1 MPTLFNSLQKRDLGH
16 LIIVAE
22 LWGLE
27 LTSKEPDPALKEL
40 SASILDSELLNETLD
55 ILPPEAKSALTAL
68 TDNAGRIPW
77 PEFSRQF
84 GEIRE
89 MGPGKRDREKPH
101 RNSASPA
108 ETLFY
113 HALLARA
120 FFDTPGGPQ
129 EFAYLPD
136 DLLNVLK
143 QVKSSAQPATRPFGR
158 PALPRE
164 KAHIQMASD
173 LVLDNATTLLAALRM
188 GKEFS
193 TTEPQF
199 KVEQRLL
206 TCAGIL
212 RNGVPQPEQTKVF
225 LEATRKEAHKILI
238 DAWLESGE
246 FNELRMIPGLV
257 FEGEWKNNPG
267 STRKFL
273 LDLLNKLPK
282 DKWWSLSAFTQDIKE
297 THPDFQRPAGDYN
310 AWFIRKDEDG
320 QYLRGFEHWDCI
332 EGNLIQFFLD
342 PILFMLGKVDL
353 GYLGEMD
360 HLSAFRVRSQLPIT
374 LEPENVKLGVSSKG
388 LITIPRLFSRVAR
401 YQIARF
407 CEWQEHKWE
416 DEYRYQVT
424 PLSLQQA
431 QKQGLN
437 VEQLLSLLAKHS
449 QDKIPPAM
457 VKALKNWD
465 ANGTEVRIQA
475 QIVLRVSRPE
485 ILDELRKSR
494 AGRFLG
500 EIIGPTAVTVKDG
513 AQSKVLAALAE
524 LGLLAEDETLSN

>member
-1 MPTLFNSLQKRDLGH
+1 
-16 LIIVAE
+16 
-22 LWGLE
+22 
-27 LTSKEPDPALKEL
+27 
-40 SASILDSELLNETLD
+40 
-55 ILPPEAKSALTAL
+55 
-68 TDNAGRIPW
+68 
-77 PEFSRQF
+77 
-84 GEIRE
+84 
-89 MGPGKRDREKPH
+89 
-101 RNSASPA
+101 
-108 ETLFY
+108 
-113 HALLARA
+113 
-120 FFDTPGGPQ
+120 
-129 EFAYLPD
+129 
-136 DLLNVLK
+136 
-143 QVKSSAQPATRPFGR
+143 
-158 PALPRE
+158 
-164 KAHIQMASD
+164 
-173 LVLDNATTLLAALRM
+173 
-188 GKEFS
+188 
-193 TTEPQF
+193 
-199 KVEQRLL
+199 
-206 TCAGIL
+206 
-212 RNGVPQPEQTKVF
+212 
-225 LEATRKEAHKILI
+225 
-238 DAWLESGE
+238 
-246 FNELRMIPGLV
+246 
-257 FEGEWKNNPG
+257 
-267 STRKFL
+267 
-273 LDLLNKLPK
+273 
-282 DKWWSLSAFTQDIKE
+282 
-297 THPDFQRPAGDYN
+297 
-310 AWFIRKDEDG
+310 
-320 QYLRGFEHWDCI
+320 
-332 EGNLIQFFLD
+332 
-342 PILFMLGKVDL
+342 MLGKVDL

-475 QIVLRVSRPE
+475 HIVLRVSRPE